1 MQYSDNI
8 IMMPF
13 EPKRPYQE
21 IGLVL
26 RQELING
33 RYVVGDS
40 CRLSAISQNVSTLAA
55 Q

>member
-1 MQYSDNI
+1 MEYSDNI

-33 RYVVGDS
+33 RYVVGD
-40 CRLSAISQNVSTLAA
+40 RLPPE
-55 Q
+55 